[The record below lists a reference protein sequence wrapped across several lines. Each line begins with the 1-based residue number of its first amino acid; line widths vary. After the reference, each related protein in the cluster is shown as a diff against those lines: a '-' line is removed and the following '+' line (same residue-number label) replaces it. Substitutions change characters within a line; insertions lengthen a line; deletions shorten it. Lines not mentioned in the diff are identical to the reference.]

1 MAQRQRLVLVGAG
14 HAHAEVLRRFALQ
27 PQPGVDL
34 VLVSPVTA
42 APYSGMMPG
51 WMGGRY
57 AWDDCCIDFATLAAR
72 AGARCLAAAVVALDA
87 DQRTLMLASGERLQT
102 DWLSLNIGSTVSA
115 PQAAA
120 DLPLLLPTRPL
131 PDLRTRAQQLL
142 QTLAG
147 RNSAAPLHVVGVGAG
162 AAGFE
167 MLLGLQVRLA
177 ALGTAAHCTLVT
189 RGAELLP
196 GLSPAAR
203 RLAVRALLRRG
214 VRLHTGFDAAG
225 LEQGTLVSTEG
236 KTLRADV
243 VLWASGGVAH
253 DWPARS
259 TLSVDARGFV
269 QVDAALRST
278 SHPWLFAVGDC
289 ASFGPQA
296 LPKSGVFSVRMG
308 PVLADNLHTALR
320 RAEPLAAYQPQ
331 PRFLVLLNTGDGQA
345 IASRGA
351 LGWQGRWVMRW
362 KDRIDRTFLE
372 RYR

>member
-1 MAQRQRLVLVGAG
+1 MALRQRLVLVGAG

-27 PQPGVDL
+27 PQPSLDL
-34 VLVSPVTA
+34 VLVSPVTL

-72 AGARCLAAAVVALDA
+72 AGARCLDDAVVALDA
-87 DQRTLMLASGERLQT
+87 EQRTLTLSSGERLQT
-102 DWLSLNIGSTVSA
+102 DWLSLNIGSTVRA
-115 PQAAA
+115 PQAAPG
-120 DLPLLLPTRPL
+120 LPLLLPTRPL
-131 PDLRTRAQQLL
+131 PDLHACAQQLL

-147 RNSAAPLHVVGVGAG
+147 RHSAAPLHVVGVGAG

-167 MLLGLQVRLA
+167 MLLGLQARLS
-177 ALGTAAHCTLVT
+177 ALGTTAHYTLVT
-189 RGAELLP
+189 RGTDVVP
-196 GLSPAAR
+196 SLSFGAR
-203 RLAVRALLRRG
+203 RLARRALRRRG
-214 VRLHTGFDAAG
+214 VTLRTGFDAAG
-225 LEQGTLVSTEG
+225 LQPDALVATNGQTLQ
-236 KTLRADV
+236 ADV
-243 VLWASGGVAH
+243 VLWASGGVSH
-253 DWPARS
+253 DWPTHS
-259 TLSVDARGFV
+259 TLALDARGFV
-269 QVDAALRST
+269 QVDATLRST

-289 ASFGPQA
+289 AAFTPQA

-308 PVLADNLHTALR
+308 PVLATNLHAALC
-320 RAEPLAAYQPQ
+320 AEPLAAYQPQ

-362 KDRIDRTFLE
+362 KDRIDRTFLQ